1 MHKVYLCVM
10 IELELSTVLYSCLV
24 CDELSDNLL
33 SLELHLI
40 FAYMLR
46 FLEHHFSCHIKE
58 I

>member
-1 MHKVYLCVM
+1 M